1 MTVIGTSTQPTVAM
15 AGTYTGLWLRITAVA
30 GLAAGLAGTVATS
43 AAVDAWARL
52 FEPHRPDG
60 A

>member
-1 MTVIGTSTQPTVAM
+1 MTDIGTWSQPAVSLATAC
-15 AGTYTGLWLRITAVA
+15 TGLWVRSGAVV

-43 AAVDAWARL
+43 ATVDAWARL
-52 FEPHRPDG
+52 FEHRRHET

>member
-1 MTVIGTSTQPTVAM
+1 MTDMGTWSQPAVSLATAC
-15 AGTYTGLWLRITAVA
+15 TGLWVRSGAVF

-43 AAVDAWARL
+43 ATVNAWARL
-52 FEPHRPDG
+52 FEPRRQET

>member
-1 MTVIGTSTQPTVAM
+1 MTAIGPWSQPTVSLAT
-15 AGTYTGLWLRITAVA
+15 ACTGLWLRSSAVV

-43 AAVDAWARL
+43 ATVNAWARL
-52 FEPHRPDG
+52 FEHRRHET

>member
-1 MTVIGTSTQPTVAM
+1 
-15 AGTYTGLWLRITAVA
+15 LWLRSSAVV

-43 AAVDAWARL
+43 ATVNAWARL
-52 FEPHRPDG
+52 FEHRRHET